1 MWAFWVSAVSEWTSA
16 YKMSNACGY
25 STLLPSAMYQ
35 FYPLF
40 LILYLIQQLPSLI
53 NFIDHWRGHKN
64 IEVKWISVKI
74 STAEY
79 FVCLFIFQYGV
90 AYSCLF
96 CFCSGLFCF
105 VFWFQL
111 GILQWGNEV
120 KKVLFISSG
129 LTSVVNSE
137 KKNKVH
143 YKGCSY
149 FLSKQRENRRKTV
162 NLTDLCAAY
171 MLPSPGEP
179 ACSA

>member
-1 MWAFWVSAVSEWTSA
+1 MV
-16 YKMSNACGY
+16 
-25 STLLPSAMYQ
+25 LPT
-35 FYPLF
+35 
-40 LILYLIQQLPSLI
+40 
-53 NFIDHWRGHKN
+53 
-64 IEVKWISVKI
+64 VV
-74 STAEY
+74 
-79 FVCLFIFQYGV
+79 
-90 AYSCLF
+90 
-96 CFCSGLFCF
+96 CF
-105 VFWFQL
+105 VFVVVCFVL
-111 GILQWGNEV
+111 FSDFNLLFCSEGM

-171 MLPSPGEP
+171 MLPSLGEP

>member
-35 FYPLF
+35 LYPLF
-40 LILYLIQQLPSLI
+40 LILYLIQQLTSLI

-64 IEVKWISVKI
+64 IEVKRISVKI
-74 STAEY
+74 STAED
-79 FVCLFIFQYGV
+79 FVYLFIFQYGV

-111 GILQWGNEV
+111 VILQWGNEV

-137 KKNKVH
+137 KKIRSITKAAVIFFQSKERTEGRLWTWLT
-143 YKGCSY
+143 YVLPTC
-149 FLSKQRENRRKTV
+149 FLV
-162 NLTDLCAAY
+162 
-171 MLPSPGEP
+171 
-179 ACSA
+179 